1 MGVVLLLLAVLV
13 LLAVN
18 VTLTAILF
26 VRVVGKPEPGER
38 SHPAAERE
46 EQTRENRI
54 DEGFE
59 NIMRFEVGG
68 KTGFEQEGTAWR

>member
-18 VTLTAILF
+18 VTLTAVLF
-26 VRVVGKPEPGER
+26 VRVVGRPEPVER

-46 EQTRENRI
+46 EQFRENRI

-59 NIMRFEVGG
+59 NIMRFQVGG